1 MFSNHV
7 TILFI
12 EEKTMKRFAIFAAAL
27 IFAFVGSAMA
37 GPAPQKVVDLA
48 NGALAELGKDK
59 IVVRAVRDANADAKT
74 MKQIESIDS
83 EWKAAKKAGQKIP
96 LMDELLNNKCAK
108 QLNKM
113 MAEHAFITEIF
124 VTDNQGGNVC
134 QTGMTG
140 DYWQGDE
147 AKFKKVYKGSVLVS
161 EVEVDGGK
169 NVSQV
174 SVPVIMGKR
183 HVGTMTIGVDVDK
196 VP

>member
-1 MFSNHV
+1 
-7 TILFI
+7 
-12 EEKTMKRFAIFAAAL
+12 MKKFAIFAA
-27 IFAFVGSAMA
+27 FVFFFVGSAVA

-59 IVVRAVRDANADAKT
+59 IVVKEVRKANADAKT
-74 MKQIESIDS
+74 MKQIEAIDT

-96 LMDELLNNKCAK
+96 LMDELMSNKCAK
-108 QLNKM
+108 RLNEM

-147 AKFKKVYKGSVLVS
+147 AKFKEVFKKGVLVADV
-161 EVEVDGGK
+161 EVEDGK
-169 NVSQV
+169 NISQV
-174 SVPVIMGKR
+174 SVPVVMGKR